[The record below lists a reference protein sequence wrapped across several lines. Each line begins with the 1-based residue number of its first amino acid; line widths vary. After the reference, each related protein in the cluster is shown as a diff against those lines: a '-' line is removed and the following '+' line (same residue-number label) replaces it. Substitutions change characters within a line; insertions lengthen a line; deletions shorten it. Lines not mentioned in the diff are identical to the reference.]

1 MTFSFLGYWISDL
14 NTIYF
19 KLVTTL
25 KFSAQNKK
33 KVTKKVTKK
42 SDLFPEFSNLNKKV
56 TKFSDLFKLVA
67 KFVIKIKSQKYL
79 GHHNFI
85 LVTKLSNLGP
95 KLVTWSLLSI
105 YHYLPNIKV
114 SQQPPI
120 THH

>member
-67 KFVIKIKSQKYL
+67 KFVT
-79 GHHNFI
+79 GH
-85 LVTKLSNLGP
+85 
-95 KLVTWSLLSI
+95 
-105 YHYLPNIKV
+105 
-114 SQQPPI
+114 
-120 THH
+120 